1 MRSVQK
7 TVILGIA
14 ISVAFQ
20 CGGSEGDYVRSTSFK
35 GVKGEIVR
43 IDHYCYDGCMGV
55 GMTGEE
61 SNPDTGAWVEAY
73 RNGEI
78 AGKAYTDEK
87 GRFELP
93 LEQGIYNLRIYPPQS
108 FIDEEV
114 VGIWITD
121 DGGTG
126 IRRTYRT
133 SHNAW
138 VLNVN
143 FHADVEIVR
152 IHEILTENNMKGR
165 YIHSFEETIWY
176 EVEIPQDLHVQDV
189 REFLEQN
196 YTEIESAD
204 LDYDIGDCAA

>member
-1 MRSVQK
+1 MRSVQR
-7 TVILGIA
+7 TVILGVAIA
-14 ISVAFQ
+14 VAFQ
-20 CGGSEGDYVRSTSFK
+20 CGGSEGDYIRSTKFK
-35 GVKGEIVR
+35 GVKGKIVR

-55 GMTGEE
+55 GMVGEE
-61 SNPDTGAWVEAY
+61 SNPDTGAWIEAY
-73 RNGEI
+73 RNGEL
-78 AGKAYTDEK
+78 AGKAYADDK

-93 LEQGIYNLRIYPPQS
+93 LTQGIYDLRIYPPQS
-108 FIDEEV
+108 FIDEEI

-121 DGGTG
+121 NGGTG

-138 VLNVN
+138 VL
-143 FHADVEIVR
+143 
-152 IHEILTENNMKGR
+152 GR